1 MTALGSRAHQIRI
14 VRPEGL
20 NARFQVYPEHLGTR
34 VVDMDAYLQ
43 EYRAEM
49 VDTANAAARQMGIQP
64 EETSALALGVA
75 VSLTRAAVGQIA
87 V

>member
-1 MTALGSRAHQIRI
+1 
-14 VRPEGL
+14 
-20 NARFQVYPEHLGTR
+20 
-34 VVDMDAYLQ
+34 MDAYLQ